1 MAKPRFWSI
10 NMALYKIVKSWCYDA
25 GLEEGK
31 IISLASLHPALVSHV
46 VKISDTDEVVIAN
59 ADPVELEVATPQET
73 TRRKS

>member
-1 MAKPRFWSI
+1 
-10 NMALYKIVKSWCYDA
+10 MALYKIVKSWCYDA

-46 VKISDTDEVVIAN
+46 ILVSESDEVEIAN
-59 ADPVELEVATPQET
+59 VATPEEPVLEVAIPEET

>member
-1 MAKPRFWSI
+1 
-10 NMALYKIVKSWCYDA
+10 MALYKIVKSWCYDA

-46 VKISDTDEVVIAN
+46 ILVSESDEVEIAN
-59 ADPVELEVATPQET
+59 VALEVATPEET

>member
-1 MAKPRFWSI
+1 
-10 NMALYKIVKSWCYDA
+10 MALYKIVKSWCYDA

-46 VKISDTDEVVIAN
+46 IFVSESDEVEIAN
-59 ADPVELEVATPQET
+59 VATPEDPALEVATPEET

>member
-1 MAKPRFWSI
+1 
-10 NMALYKIVKSWCYDA
+10 MALYKIVKAWCYDA

-46 VKISDTDEVVIAN
+46 ILVSESDEVEIAN
-59 ADPVELEVATPQET
+59 VALEVATPEET